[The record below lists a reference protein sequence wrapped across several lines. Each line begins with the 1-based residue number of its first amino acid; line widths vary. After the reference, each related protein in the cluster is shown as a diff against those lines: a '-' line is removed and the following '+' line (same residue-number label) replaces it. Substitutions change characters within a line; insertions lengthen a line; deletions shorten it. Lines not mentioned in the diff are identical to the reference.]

1 MVRPAPVTYLTPV
14 TLINASRFSVLAGT
28 KDLLTGTQE
37 QEDAD
42 KDDLSLLNEILNA
55 PSTGEDEFTQE
66 WQAVFGAPMT
76 LTPDTVPAEQD
87 LSRRQ
92 AEFMPSSLLDTQ
104 LSGLSL
110 GQGDH
115 ASIGWGG
122 WGGMLSLGQGLDAS
136 MGVDA

>member
-1 MVRPAPVTYLTPV
+1 M
-14 TLINASRFSVLAGT
+14 LAGT

-76 LTPDTVPAEQD
+76 ITPDTVPAEQD

-110 GQGDH
+110 GQGED
-115 ASIGWGG
+115 ASILGG
-122 WGGMLSLGQGLDAS
+122 GG
-136 MGVDA
+136 GVGD